1 VGLLYAGL
9 AAGGLGGLP
18 SGLAGSLSRT
28 YARQLAHNHLVLAEM
43 RRVLQA
49 LDGVDVMVAKGLA
62 LAAIYYGDPGIR
74 PTADID
80 LIIRYA
86 DFERVAAALAGL
98 GYSPRADYQEKLE
111 LYCHVTFE
119 REGAAGVPVE
129 AHWSLGRDFP
139 SNPDDAALWQGAQTA
154 DIREVSVQTLSTE
167 NHLLHA
173 ALHLAHHTVFGGYPS
188 LLWLA
193 DVALLSR
200 QQGVCWQTVGSS
212 AAEQGF
218 ARAAYLSLA
227 LSERLL
233 DGQFPVEVRRQL
245 APLAGAVPALVDR
258 GLADRLVF
266 GGVPAPVRQMLA
278 ASFQG
283 AASKRGRYLAK
294 HWVKPALK
302 AVGLKR

>member
-1 VGLLYAGL
+1 MGLLYAGL

-18 SGLAGSLSRT
+18 SGLAESLSRA

-49 LDGVDVMVAKGLA
+49 LQGVDVMVAKGLA
-62 LAAIYYGDPGIR
+62 LAAVYYRDPGIR

-86 DFERVAAALAGL
+86 DFERVAAALARL
-98 GYSPRADYQEKLE
+98 EYSAKADYQEKLE

-119 REGAAGVPVE
+119 REAAAGVPVE

-139 SNPDDAALWQGAQTA
+139 STPDDAALWQGAQTA
-154 DIREVSVQTLSTE
+154 DIGGVSVRTLSTE
-167 NHLLHA
+167 NHLLQA
-173 ALHLAHHTVFGGYPS
+173 ALHLAHHAVFGGYPS

-200 QQGVCWQTVGSS
+200 QQGLCWQSVGSS

-233 DGQFPVEVRRQL
+233 DGQFPAEVRRQL
-245 APLAGAVPALVDR
+245 APLAGAVPALTDR

-294 HWVKPALK
+294 YWVKPALK